1 MMSVPGLQS
10 QSLTQENLQHQDA
23 SYQTEPAS
31 LEDLM
36 NDINDEAMPMDA
48 MCGASTPTPQFNQC
62 PTGTGGGSSGG
73 GSQAE
78 SGSGGQSTFVTGY
91 STQNYGPSM
100 VAGGNGGGG
109 LGGSGGDDDPFNNNR
124 PIPLQRDH
132 YADGTVFTDAETED
146 LLRFIEG
153 DLEEVGTQ
161 GQAFIPTLQTSEI
174 FSEIDNLPG
183 GLATTPRDNNMM
195 AYYSKFDL
203 SGGSL
208 QPMEESSV
216 GSSPV
221 PAVPQTPYP
230 VHEPTTP
237 VSVPASDPI
246 SNSFDMIKLMKKQ
259 KKVPVLSRPSD
270 LTFQPPS
277 PAGSYVSAPSPASMP
292 PSTPYPVQVSTPQ
305 RNEVLPLQLPQK
317 PQQRERAPSMPPP
330 SPASPPTPVNVR
342 PFDCRRYEENG
353 KMYLEMLVRKGL
365 PEADRRF
372 TLTAFFHA
380 AQFCMDLGETMRDP
394 CDLKVSNHICANIC
408 DFKFDSAQSKLVF
421 SIPSDCKCMHGCM
434 YVYEGRRVGR
444 EREREREGGGES
456 RRERERERE
465 REGELEREGW

>member
-1 MMSVPGLQS
+1 MSVAELQP
-10 QSLTQENLQHQDA
+10 QLLTQQNIQQQQDA

-36 NDINDEAMPMDA
+36 NDGDDEAMPMDA
-48 MCGASTPTPQFNQC
+48 MCGAATPAPQFNQC
-62 PTGTGGGSSGG
+62 PTGTGGGSAGG

-91 STQNYGPSM
+91 SSQNFGPSM
-100 VAGGNGGGG
+100 VAGGSGGGG

-124 PIPLQRDH
+124 PIQLQRDH
-132 YADGTVFTDAETED
+132 YADGNVLIDSDTEE

-153 DLEEVGTQ
+153 DFEEMGTP

-174 FSEIDNLPG
+174 FSEIDNLSG
-183 GLATTPRDNNMM
+183 VLATTPGDNMM
-195 AYYSKFDL
+195 GYYSRFDL
-203 SGGSL
+203 SGGGL

-216 GSSPV
+216 SSDPV
-221 PAVPQTPYP
+221 PATPQAPHPVPIS
-230 VHEPTTP
+230 TTP
-237 VSVPASDPI
+237 VSVPVSDSI
-246 SNSFDMIKLMKKQ
+246 GNSFDMIKLMKKQ
-259 KKVPVLSRPSD
+259 KKVPVLNRPSD

-277 PAGSYVSAPSPASMP
+277 PAGSYVSAPSPT
-292 PSTPYPVQVSTPQ
+292 PSTPYPIQVSTPQ
-305 RNEVLPLQLPQK
+305 RQEALPLQLPQK
-317 PQQRERAPSMPPP
+317 PQQQQERAPSMPPP

-353 KMYLEMLVRKGL
+353 KMYLEMLVRKDL

-394 CDLKVSNHICANIC
+394 CDLKVSNHVCANIC
-408 DFKFDSAQSKLVF
+408 DFRFDSEQSKLVF
-421 SIPSDCKCMHGCM
+421 SIPSDCKCYM
-434 YVYEGRRVGR
+434 
-444 EREREREGGGES
+444 
-456 RRERERERE
+456 
-465 REGELEREGW
+465 